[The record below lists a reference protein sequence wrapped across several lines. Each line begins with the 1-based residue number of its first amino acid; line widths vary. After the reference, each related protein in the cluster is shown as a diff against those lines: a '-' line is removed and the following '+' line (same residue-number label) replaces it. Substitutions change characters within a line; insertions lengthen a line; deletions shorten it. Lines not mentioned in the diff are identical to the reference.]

1 MVRVGRD
8 RRARIAAVMF
18 GNRLPMAL
26 ASRAY
31 SHDCECEWNNGAS
44 AMAFRIVAERRTA
57 RAAATRRIRRLAKN
71 RLQVVVPRRARL
83 FLERAHR
90 HGES

>member
-1 MVRVGRD
+1 
-8 RRARIAAVMF
+8 
-18 GNRLPMAL
+18 MAL

-57 RAAATRRIRRLAKN
+57 RVAATRRLAKN
-71 RLQVVVPRRARL
+71 RLQVVVRRRARL
-83 FLERAHR
+83 FLERAQ
-90 HGES
+90 